1 MEKYNEAEYIE
12 LTIKCL
18 FRDRSVL
25 NKALDLQVTPEDFGT
40 LSIYNAF
47 VAAALKIGS
56 APVNPQ
62 VCLLEVKPELSKRGI
77 GASGMDQVMS
87 FWEYI
92 YDDSNALGADYILNQ
107 LPDFISFRRFQTL
120 KSDKMHDPRE
130 LVSAAS
136 KLIGNIDLRRTTG
149 GIKAFCPV
157 EELVFVEQKD
167 SLSTGFGAI
176 DLVAKGLN
184 YQEYG
189 IILGH
194 SGSGKTAM
202 GTYSAVQNARQY
214 RKVLYLSLEEPA
226 QNICNRV
233 YSNLYRIPYTDL
245 HKGNVFA
252 QNDLRIAHTNMD
264 HDEKVAMTNLRIHDL
279 RDAAPVTAQY
289 IQNYLDKLYE
299 EKGWHP
305 DLVYIDQMDYLT
317 TNTKYDAE
325 WQKYSKVAFE
335 VDALCDHLIG
345 GKHMFSVWLL
355 HQAGGKMT
363 RKFSN
368 SEISGFKGIL
378 RPADMVLAIGRDSP
392 QDSIVSIFSI
402 KSRHAKNFQFDY
414 RAELEFMN
422 FEYQDKGS
430 EDRAN
435 EEEKDKKQKKMNKG
449 NFENIPP
456 KRATLLPAAGTGF
469 HSSV

>member
-1 MEKYNEAEYIE
+1 MDKYNEAEYIE

-18 FRDRSVL
+18 YRERNVL
-25 NKALDLQVTPEDFGT
+25 SKALDLKVVPEDFGT

-47 VAAALKIGS
+47 VAAALKVGT
-56 APVNPQ
+56 APINSQ
-62 VCLLEVKPELSKRGI
+62 VCLFELKPELKQRGI
-77 GASGMDQVMS
+77 LSTDMS
-87 FWEYI
+87 EVIAFWDYI
-92 YDDSNALGADYILNQ
+92 YDDSIDLGAEYILKN
-107 LPDFISFRRFQTL
+107 LPEFIEFRRFQSL
-120 KSDKMHDPRE
+120 KASKIDNPRE
-130 LVSAAS
+130 LVSEAK
-136 KLIGNIDLRRTTG
+136 KLVSGLDLGRNADK
-149 GIKAFCPV
+149 IKEYCPV
-157 EELVFVEQKD
+157 EELVFVQQQD

-176 DLVAKGLN
+176 DLQARGLN

-202 GTYSAVQNARQY
+202 ATYSAIQNARQY
-214 RKVLYLSLEEPA
+214 KKVLYLSLEEPA

-245 HKGNVFA
+245 HKGSFFA
-252 QNDLRIAHTNMD
+252 QQDLREAHAKMD
-264 HDEKVAMTNLRIHDL
+264 HGEKLAISNLKIHDL

-299 EKGWHP
+299 EKNWHP

-317 TNTKYDAE
+317 TNEKYDAD

-345 GKHMFSVWLL
+345 GQHKFSVWLL
-355 HQAGGKMT
+355 HQAGGKM
-363 RKFSN
+363 KKSFSN
-368 SEISGFKGIL
+368 DEISGFKGIL
-378 RPADMVLAIGRDSP
+378 RPADMVLAIGRETP

-422 FEYQDKGS
+422 FEHHDSAS
-430 EDRAN
+430 EDRMK
-435 EEEKDKKQKKMNKG
+435 EDEKDKSVKKMTKG
-449 NFENIPP
+449 NFDNIPP
-456 KRATLLPAAGTGF
+456 RRTSLLPAADTGF
-469 HSSV
+469 HSRV